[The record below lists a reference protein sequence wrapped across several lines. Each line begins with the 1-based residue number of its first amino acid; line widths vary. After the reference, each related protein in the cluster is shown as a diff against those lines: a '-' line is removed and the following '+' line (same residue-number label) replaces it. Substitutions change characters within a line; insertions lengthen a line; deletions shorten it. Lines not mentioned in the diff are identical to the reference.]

1 MARNNSRKPRE
12 GANVKPKNGANV
24 KPKIEKEDI
33 PKGFI
38 KQKRGLNTFQYGN
51 YKGRKYKVLKN
62 GCGMWADTGKVFK
75 LSDLD

>member
-1 MARNNSRKPRE
+1 MRRKKMSNSRKLKE
-12 GANVKPKNGANV
+12 DVEVKPR
-24 KPKIEKEDI
+24 IEKEDV

-38 KQKRGLNTFQYGN
+38 KKQKRGLNTFQYGN
-51 YKGRKYKVLKN
+51 YNGREYKVLKN

>member
-1 MARNNSRKPRE
+1 MRRKKMSNSRKLKKD
-12 GANVKPKNGANV
+12 VNV
-24 KPKIEKEDI
+24 KPKIEKEDV

-38 KQKRGLNTFQYGN
+38 KKQKRGLNTFQYGN
-51 YKGRKYKVLKN
+51 YNGREYKVLKN

>member
-1 MARNNSRKPRE
+1 MARNNSRKPKKE
-12 GANVKPKNGANV
+12 ENVKPR
-24 KPKIEKEDI
+24 IEKEDV

-51 YKGRKYKVLKN
+51 YNGRKYKVLKN
-62 GCGMWADTGKVFK
+62 GCGMWSDTGKVFK

>member
-1 MARNNSRKPRE
+1 MARNNSRKPKE
-12 GANVKPKNGANV
+12 DVNV
-24 KPKIEKEDI
+24 KPKIENEDV

-51 YKGRKYKVLKN
+51 HNGRKYKILKN

-75 LSDLD
+75 LSDLN

>member
-1 MARNNSRKPRE
+1 MARNNPRKPKE
-12 GANVKPKNGANV
+12 DVNV
-24 KPKIEKEDI
+24 KPKIENEDV

-75 LSDLD
+75 LSELD